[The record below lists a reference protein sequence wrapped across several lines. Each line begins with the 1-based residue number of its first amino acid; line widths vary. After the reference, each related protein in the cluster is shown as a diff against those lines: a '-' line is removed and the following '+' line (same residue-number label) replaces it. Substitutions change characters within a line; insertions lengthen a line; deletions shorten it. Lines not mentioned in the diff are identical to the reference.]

1 MSRNVKDQA
10 ADIKRYSVNLAGS
23 TEQERNRALEAVK
36 EALWEN
42 RSIIFQENQTDMDL
56 GIQHGLSDP
65 ILKRLR
71 FDESKLRSVLDGIE
85 DLIRMSDPLG
95 KTLLKRELDTAL
107 TLEKITCPIGV
118 IGVIFESRP
127 DALVQIAALCLKSGN
142 CALMKG
148 GSEAMRTN
156 RILYRT
162 IFEAA
167 CGCGIDPHFLT
178 LLESR
183 SQIDELLECEGS
195 IDLLIPRGSN
205 EFVSYIMEHTKIPVM
220 GHASGICH
228 VYVDKHANIKQAVAV
243 VLDSKLQY
251 VVVCNAA
258 ETILV
263 HQSIAS
269 VFLPELVREL
279 GNRTLEIRGDEAV
292 AQIIPCVPA
301 SEDDFGTEFADRI
314 ASVKIV
320 SSTEEAAAHINRYGS
335 GHTDAILTEDS
346 DAAETFF
353 ALVDSASV
361 MHNCSTR
368 FADGYRYGFGAE
380 VGVSTGKLHARGP
393 VGLDG
398 LTTYKYLVRGNGH
411 IVAPYENG
419 DKEFHFKNL

>member
-263 HQSIAS
+263 HERIAS
-269 VFLPELVREL
+269 VFLPELIREL

-335 GHTDAILTEDS
+335 RHTDAILTEDS

-353 ALVDSASV
+353 APVDSASV